1 MCEDIAIPTY
11 VVNLKERTD
20 RLQHTLKQFEGK
32 PEFEVHII
40 EACSHEIGAVGLWQ
54 SILKIIKQ
62 VKDGDDDVIII
73 CEDDHMFTEHYNRE
87 RFIQNLIEASEQR
100 VELLSGGIGGFG
112 NAVPVS
118 ENRFWI
124 DWLWCTQFIVL
135 YRPIFQKILDF
146 NFTDKDTAD
155 GVFSEL
161 TSHKMVLYPFISVQS
176 DFGYS
181 DVTRSNNEI
190 SGMITTH
197 FNDADKKMSVFYDAY
212 TRYFRADKIKDS
224 FAKQ

>member
-11 VVNLKERTD
+11 VINLKERTD
-20 RLQHTLKQFEGK
+20 RLQHALKQFEGK
-32 PEFEVHII
+32 PEFEVHVI
-40 EACSHEIGAVGLWQ
+40 EASSHEIGAVGLWQ
-54 SILKIIKQ
+54 SILKIIEQ

-73 CEDDHMFTEHYNRE
+73 CEDDHTFTEHYDRNT
-87 RFIQNLIEASEQR
+87 FLKNMIEASEQG

-112 NAVPVS
+112 NAVPVT

-124 DWLWCTQFIVL
+124 DWLWCTQFMVL
-135 YRPIFQKILDF
+135 YRPIFQKILDY

-161 TSHKMVLYPFISVQS
+161 TSHKMAIYPFISVQS

-190 SGMITTH
+190 SGMITQH
-197 FNDADKKMSVFYDAY
+197 FINADKKMRIFHKAY
-212 TRYFRADKIKDS
+212 LTYLKVN
-224 FAKQ
+224 Q